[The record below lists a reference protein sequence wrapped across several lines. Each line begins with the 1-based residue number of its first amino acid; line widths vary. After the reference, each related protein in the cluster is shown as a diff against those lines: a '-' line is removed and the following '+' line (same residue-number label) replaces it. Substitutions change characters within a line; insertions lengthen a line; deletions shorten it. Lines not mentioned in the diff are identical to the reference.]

1 MTKIVKEIESNDADV
16 LNFLASGKSFEQYE
30 RDRLFTFNI
39 DTEEAEKLM
48 IKRCNK
54 ENADVIK
61 RKKHH
66 GHFSRYLFEKEKFLQ
81 DIRSLKPASHVN
93 WQSMAK
99 KYQIQ
104 TKNGVFPLNGS
115 QILKEF
121 AKQNGINTNH
131 FNNHVRVSGRDYLR
145 RARRAKKRLT
155 SKVAIPFNR
164 SSKHIKAI
172 VKEKVRIG
180 DFNIGRKIVPT
191 AITTNI
197 IDKTGKKN
205 TEGRNKQLTLTSKQL
220 NH

>member
-1 MTKIVKEIESNDADV
+1 MTKIVKGIESNDADV
-16 LNFLASGKSFEQYE
+16 LHFLASGKSFEQYE
-30 RDRLFTFNI
+30 RDRLFTINI

-104 TKNGVFPLNGS
+104 TKNGVFPLNGG
-115 QILKEF
+115 Q
-121 AKQNGINTNH
+121 
-131 FNNHVRVSGRDYLR
+131 
-145 RARRAKKRLT
+145 
-155 SKVAIPFNR
+155 
-164 SSKHIKAI
+164 
-172 VKEKVRIG
+172 RI
-180 DFNIGRKIVPT
+180 
-191 AITTNI
+191 
-197 IDKTGKKN
+197 
-205 TEGRNKQLTLTSKQL
+205 
-220 NH
+220 

>member
-1 MTKIVKEIESNDADV
+1 MTKIVKGIESNDADV
-16 LNFLASGKSFEQYE
+16 LHFLASGKSFEQYE

-104 TKNGVFPLNGS
+104 TKNGVFPLNGGQRICQTKWYKHQPFQQPCTTQWTRLS
-115 QILKEF
+115 PTCKACQEKTDKQSSHTILQKLE
-121 AKQNGINTNH
+121 AH
-131 FNNHVRVSGRDYLR
+131 
-145 RARRAKKRLT
+145 
-155 SKVAIPFNR
+155 
-164 SSKHIKAI
+164 
-172 VKEKVRIG
+172 
-180 DFNIGRKIVPT
+180 
-191 AITTNI
+191 
-197 IDKTGKKN
+197 
-205 TEGRNKQLTLTSKQL
+205 
-220 NH
+220 